1 MGIANFAIILLCI
14 AGILFSARKKIW
26 RRIIHKSPFYFAK
39 EKVPPWSGTF
49 VSGIRVSGMG
59 ISPCRLRRPS

>member
-1 MGIANFAIILLCI
+1 MGIANFAIILLYI

-26 RRIIHKSPFYFAK
+26 KRIIHKSPFYFAT

>member
-1 MGIANFAIILLCI
+1 MGIANFAIILLYI

-26 RRIIHKSPFYFAK
+26 KRIIHKSPFYFAK

-49 VSGIRVSGMG
+49 VCIKKTTR
-59 ISPCRLRRPS
+59 